1 LEADE
6 RVQGVARGG
15 ERVAEDSLPG
25 LVVCGGFSQGGQ
37 VAGVWRLDMATMRWE
52 LTSALV
58 AAREHHA
65 CCAVRGTLVVL
76 GGQTSGEDDH
86 IR

>member
-1 LEADE
+1 
-6 RVQGVARGG
+6 
-15 ERVAEDSLPG
+15 
-25 LVVCGGFSQGGQ
+25 
-37 VAGVWRLDMATMRWE
+37 MATMRWE